1 MRKQFCW
8 HILAII
14 LLCICLPFGLSDKN
28 GQRNAGT
35 SAEIETTSTAIGRN
49 GKFRMPKPGLPL
61 RDDSDY
67 VRENERNDQHSNV
80 DDDYD
85 DDEYYDGEQNEPNKN
100 NMKKKKSNKAND
112 DNEEDEN
119 DVQQSPEIVEQA
131 QSGRTQIIQRPKEL
145 TDAEIAALLHTAV
158 AAAAA
163 ASQQQPGTPNADVTA
178 PADPTTTTTSV
189 TATELCPKECS
200 CLNDFMTCT
209 RPHLK
214 HLPKVPQFIQSLYV
228 TGVFFSLLSLLLFS
242 HLIASQLVLLFLL
255 PLFIRYFLVRFLWP
269 FSNRFEPYFSFRF
282 NSLFFFSIFFSHSNQ
297 IRISRILCNDRFPF
311 IFIYIHFK

>member
-49 GKFRMPKPGLPL
+49 GKFRQPKQGLPL

-67 VRENERNDQHSNV
+67 VRERNDQHSTV

-100 NMKKKKSNKAND
+100 NGKKKKSNKAD
-112 DNEEDEN
+112 DDDGED

-131 QSGRTQIIQRPKEL
+131 QSARTQIIQRPKEL

-163 ASQQQPGTPNADVTA
+163 SQQQPATPNADVTA
-178 PADPTTTTTSV
+178 PADPTTTT

-228 TGVFFSLLSLLLFS
+228 SWCSFFTSFASSFCS
-242 HLIASQLVLLFLL
+242 HLIASQLVLLFLSLLL
-255 PLFIRYFLVRFLWP
+255 PLFRSLFSRSFPLAFFKSIRTVSFFHFVSILYWFFL
-269 FSNRFEPYFSFRF
+269 S
-282 NSLFFFSIFFSHSNQ
+282 FFFSIFSFYFFSLW
-297 IRISRILCNDRFPF
+297 I
-311 IFIYIHFK
+311 K